1 MKRSMIIAAISLG
14 LVCAQANAADALTTD
29 KDKLSYAIGMDLGE
43 NFKSQSIDIDAGKL
57 ADGIRDVMSGGKPLL
72 TVEQREATLNKF
84 QKDFKAKQEAD
95 MKQKAEKNKQAGIAY
110 LAANKAKPGV
120 VVLPSGLQYTVVEAG
135 TGPMPTDQDVV
146 TVDYEGSLINGTV
159 FDSSYKRGKPVT
171 FTVGEV
177 IPGWKEAL
185 KLMKTG
191 STWMLVVPAD
201 LAYGE
206 KGLGAGGPIGPNEVL
221 VFKVKLINIGDAK
234 AVPAADKAK
243 MKQ

>member
-14 LVCAQANAADALTTD
+14 LVCAQANAADALSTD

-57 ADGIRDVMSGGKPLL
+57 ADGIKDVMSGGKPLL
-72 TVEQREATLNKF
+72 TTEQREATLNKF
-84 QKDFKAKQEAD
+84 QKDFKAKQETD
-95 MKQKAEKNKQAGIAY
+95 MKQKAEKNKQAGIAF
-110 LAANKAKPGV
+110 LSANKAKAGV
-120 VVLPSGLQYTVVEAG
+120 VVLPSGLQYKIVEAG
-135 TGPMPTDQDVV
+135 TGAMPTDQDVV

-191 STWMLVVPAD
+191 STWTLVVPAD

-206 KGLGAGGPIGPNEVL
+206 KGLVAGGPIGPNEAL
-221 VFKVKLINIGDAK
+221 VFKVKLISIGDAK